1 MDMKKIL
8 QALDTASTKPVEG
21 SNDMKTFVSIVTEGA
36 NPHKVA
42 LPVQM
47 AMQHYQEEATPTVS
61 NSASM
66 LKKYFQEAEEII
78 SQEKA
83 ERKEHL
89 KMYASKV
96 AKRVLENRYRSY
108 HDELSSRERDEQNQ
122 MDWEKRDFKRR
133 EMEHE
138 LGDEEEY
145 YQQQVNKDRGPWYLR
160 INGKIL
166 KSQGEAKVFD
176 WKKGANSYAL
186 AIIKNKPELQGKIML
201 TKRPQ
206 DDVEAKEGISD
217 IAQQAWTGIK
227 GFTGGLNPEDIAKR
241 QDPSGDAMRKLLAFK
256 ADPRYASDQN
266 AQKQIQMRIDD
277 LTNRINLDKGMP
289 VDAQGNPKQ
298 VVPPEQFKE

>member
-8 QALDTASTKPVEG
+8 QALDTASAKPVEG
-21 SNDMKTFVSIVTEGA
+21 SNDMQKFVSIVNEGA

-47 AMQHYQEEATPTVS
+47 AMQHYQEESTPAVS

-78 SQEKA
+78 NQEKA

-89 KMYASKV
+89 KMYASRV
-96 AKRVLENRYRSY
+96 AKRVLENRQPDAY
-108 HDELSSRERDEQNQ
+108 ERDYQSSISGMGKKDSLAYR
-122 MDWEKRDFKRR
+122 MDGGANDEGDDESFLRAQREKD
-133 EMEHE
+133 
-138 LGDEEEY
+138 
-145 YQQQVNKDRGPWYLR
+145 QGPWYLR
-160 INGKIL
+160 VNGKIL
-166 KSQGEAKVFD
+166 KSQGEPKVFD

-186 AIIKNKPELQGKIML
+186 AIIKNKPELKGNIML
-201 TKRPQ
+201 TRRPE
-206 DDVEAKEGISD
+206 DDVEAKEGIGD

-227 GFTGGLNPEDIAKR
+227 GITGGLNPEDIAKR
-241 QDPSGDAMRKLLAFK
+241 QDPSGDAMRKLLTFK
-256 ADPRYASDQN
+256 ADPRYASNPN

>member
-21 SNDMKTFVSIVTEGA
+21 SNDMKHFVSIVNEGA

-47 AMQHYQEEATPTVS
+47 AMQHYQEESTSVVS
-61 NSASM
+61 NSAST

-78 SQEKA
+78 NQEKA

-89 KMYASKV
+89 KMYASQV
-96 AKRVLENRYRSY
+96 AKRVLENRQPDAY
-108 HDELSSRERDEQNQ
+108 ERDYQSSISGMGKKDSLAYR
-122 MDWEKRDFKRR
+122 MDGGANDEGDDDSFLQAQREKD
-133 EMEHE
+133 
-138 LGDEEEY
+138 
-145 YQQQVNKDRGPWYLR
+145 QGPWYLR
-160 INGKIL
+160 VNGKIL
-166 KSQGEAKVFD
+166 KSRGEPKVFD

-186 AIIKNKPELQGKIML
+186 TIIKNKPELKGNVML
-201 TKRPQ
+201 TRRPQ
-206 DDVEAKEGISD
+206 DDVEAKEGIGN

-227 GFTGGLNPEDIAKR
+227 SLTGGLTPEDIAK
-241 QDPSGDAMRKLLAFK
+241 QQSPAGDAMRKLLTFK
-256 ADPRYASDQN
+256 ADPRYASDAN

-289 VDAQGNPKQ
+289 ADARGNPKQ

>member
-21 SNDMKTFVSIVTEGA
+21 SNDMKHFVSIVNEGA

-47 AMQHYQEEATPTVS
+47 AMQHYQQESTPVVS
-61 NSASM
+61 NSTSM

-78 SQEKA
+78 NQEKA

-96 AKRVLENRYRSY
+96 AKRVLENRQPDAY
-108 HDELSSRERDEQNQ
+108 ERDYQSSISGMGKKDSLAYR
-122 MDWEKRDFKRR
+122 MDGGSNDEGDDESFARAQREKD
-133 EMEHE
+133 
-138 LGDEEEY
+138 
-145 YQQQVNKDRGPWYLR
+145 QGPWYLR
-160 INGKIL
+160 VNGKIL
-166 KSQGEAKVFD
+166 KSQGEPKVFD

-186 AIIKNKPELQGKIML
+186 AIIKNKPELKGNIML
-201 TKRPQ
+201 TRRPQ
-206 DDVEAKEGISD
+206 DDVEAKEGITD

-227 GFTGGLNPEDIAKR
+227 GITGGLTPEDIAKR

-256 ADPRYASDQN
+256 ADPRYASNQN